1 MQWAAAGYYGA
12 INSGKTICG
21 ILFGATAFLGFMLG
35 SDAEDAPRVKDAGR
49 TDAIAAVNKLYRDF
63 IVKFGETECK
73 ALTGCDFSRNGEA
86 DRYIRDQIFKETC
99 FPQFE
104 HVLSFC
110 LDQID
115 VQTKTP

>member
-21 ILFGATAFLGFMLG
+21 ILFGATAFLGFMHG
-35 SDAEDAPRVKDAGR
+35 SDAEDAPRVKDARR
-49 TDAIAAVNKLYRDF
+49 TAAIAAVNNLYKDF
-63 IVKFGETECK
+63 IAKFGDTECK
-73 ALTGCDFSRNGEA
+73 ALTGCDFSRSEEA
-86 DRYIRDQIFKETC
+86 GRYLRDQIFKDTC

-110 LDQID
+110 LDHID
-115 VQTKTP
+115 APMKTP